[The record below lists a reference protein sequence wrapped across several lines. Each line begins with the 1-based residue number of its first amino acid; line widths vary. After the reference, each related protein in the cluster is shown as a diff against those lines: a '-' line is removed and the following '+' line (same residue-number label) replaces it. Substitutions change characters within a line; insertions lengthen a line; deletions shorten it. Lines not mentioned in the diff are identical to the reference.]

1 MEEKIIAKIVEQLDI
16 DRDTITS
23 DSRFVEDFEMDSLD
37 MVEMLIGIE
46 KELNIMI
53 PNEEIKDV
61 KTVGE
66 LAAYLEKKQNEN

>member
-1 MEEKIIAKIVEQLDI
+1 MQEKIIAKIVEQLDI
-16 DRDTITS
+16 DRGTITS

-46 KELNIMI
+46 KELDIMI

-61 KTVGE
+61 HTVGE
-66 LAAYLEKKQNEN
+66 LAAYLEKKQSEK